1 MLLLLLQCYLWTLER
16 NLDTDIDCEEAS
28 EGQEMEKTKVEK
40 GGGKRRH
47 SLAATLNFL
56 HLN

>member
-1 MLLLLLQCYLWTLER
+1 MER
-16 NLDTDIDCEEAS
+16 NIDIDIDCHEAS
-28 EGQEMEKTKVEK
+28 AEDKVEK
-40 GGGKRRH
+40 NKKDKGSGKRRH